1 MWLAGGPWSAHR
13 GDAMLRH
20 GAVGAGV
27 RLAAKLGVAAIL
39 LLAKRPPALYAH
51 PLHTTLTEVTVD
63 VGGLRLTIRGFA
75 DDFAAAT
82 VARRGA
88 MPRPAAS
95 DSAIGRYVASA
106 VVVVDQAGRRIP
118 LGTSEIRRTGG
129 LVWITLRAPAVKTLR
144 GVKLACALFVE
155 LFDDQVNIV
164 QEAAT
169 DVRHSLL
176 FTSGDARTLKAL
188 LS

>member
-1 MWLAGGPWSAHR
+1 MLIFPVRRAGATLAVVCL
-13 GDAMLRH
+13 ML
-20 GAVGAGV
+20 
-27 RLAAKLGVAAIL
+27 LG
-39 LLAKRPPALYAH
+39 KRAPALGYAPRRTPHAQRVFH

-63 VGGLRLTIRGFA
+63 AGGLRLTIRGFA

-82 VARRGA
+82 AARRRVT
-88 MPRPAAS
+88 PRTAAS

-106 VVVVDQAGRRIP
+106 VIVVDQAGRRVP
-118 LGTSEIRRTGG
+118 LGASDVHRTGD
-129 LVWITLRAPAVKTLR
+129 LVWIRLDAPAVKTLR

-169 DVRHSLL
+169 GARHSLL
-176 FTSGDARTLKAL
+176 FTRGDARMLKAL